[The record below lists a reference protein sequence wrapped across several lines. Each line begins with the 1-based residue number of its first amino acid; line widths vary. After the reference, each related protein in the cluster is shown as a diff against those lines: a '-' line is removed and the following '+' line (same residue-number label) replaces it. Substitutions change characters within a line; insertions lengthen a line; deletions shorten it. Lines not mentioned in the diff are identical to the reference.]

1 MVNKLSPLDYGMDDY
16 IKFYFCLSLAN
27 GNLYNSLISLYGKK
41 LDFEKEICITD
52 SESLYIKQ
60 GFNQIKKIYDYV
72 DIENIDYLKIFD
84 QKVLDIEFINFRK
97 DNEKPDLSEFLK
109 YELLKR
115 ARYIKQTKYGNLKNY
130 FKYFKMNDILKAK
143 ESLDFKYKRMF
154 NEKFFND
161 GTKSFLYNNLSTDE
175 QKLIV
180 GIYKGLIKINNMK
193 KTEEIIKD
201 VVKEEKENSKV
212 VDTVKENNLD
222 DIKGED
228 GMARKRNDKDSL
240 MKSLDL
246 KSEKELGELVDKLPS
261 KNKEIMRYM
270 YGILTD
276 AKSMEWILNELGI
289 SKVTVYR
296 KISESKE
303 MLKDIKEGKEVTNEN
318 KEPEKV
324 PEKSKVNNAQTVK
337 EENKVK
343 KVRGAAKKTPETV
356 SDLAK
361 RYDVSQEFVYNVI
374 SNLSSGKKA
383 KVAKLYFIDGMPQ
396 ASIKESTNI
405 SPSYISVVIKQV
417 HESIKKEK
425 EKMENNNSN
434 DEKEIIK
441 KEETKKEENNKP
453 KTLNEDKKADKKMDN
468 INDKLLSYIAL
479 SINDV
484 LYDDNELKKLKEDK
498 FMLFTMLSLIKKHNF
513 TSSELQDT
521 LLLSDKEMKLLY
533 EEAADLGIKKINK
546 YMEDNKKEITKRLI
560 DNKRN

>member
-1 MVNKLSPLDYGMDDY
+1 MVDKLSPLDYGMKDY
-16 IKFYFCLSLAN
+16 IKFYFCLSLTN
-27 GNLYNSLISLYGKK
+27 GNLYNKLINLYGKK

-52 SESLYIKQ
+52 REALYIKQ

-72 DIENIDYLKIFD
+72 DIENVDYLKIFD
-84 QKVLDIEFINFRK
+84 QKVLDIEFINFRR
-97 DNEKPDLSEFLK
+97 DNEKPDVSEFLK
-109 YELLKR
+109 YELLKK
-115 ARYIKQTKYGNLKNY
+115 AKYIKQTTYGNLKNY
-130 FKYFKMNDILKAK
+130 FKYFKIDDILKAK
-143 ESLDFKYKRMF
+143 EYLDFRYKKKF
-154 NEKFFND
+154 DEKFFSD

-175 QKLIV
+175 QKIIIGL
-180 GIYKGLIKINNMK
+180 YKGLIKINSM
-193 KTEEIIKD
+193 T
-201 VVKEEKENSKV
+201 KEEKEAIKV
-212 VDTVKENNLD
+212 VDTGKENNLN

-228 GMARKRNDKDSL
+228 SMARKRNDKSSL
-240 MKSLDL
+240 MKSLDI
-246 KSEKELGELVDKLPS
+246 KSEKELEELVDKLPS

-270 YGILTD
+270 YGILMEE
-276 AKSMEWILNELGI
+276 KSMEWILNELGI
-289 SKVTVYR
+289 SKGTVYK

-303 MLKDIKEGKEVTNEN
+303 MLKDIKEGKAISEES
-318 KEPEKV
+318 KEP
-324 PEKSKVNNAQTVK
+324 SKVLEKNEVNNNQVVK
-337 EENKVK
+337 EEKVRK
-343 KVRGAAKKTPETV
+343 RRGAAKKTPETI

-361 RYDVSQEFVYNVI
+361 MYDVSQEFVYNVI
-374 SNLSSGKKA
+374 SNFSSDKKI

-396 ASIKESTNI
+396 ATIKESTNI

-441 KEETKKEENNKP
+441 KEETKKEEHNKP
-453 KTLNEDKKADKKMDN
+453 KTLSEGKKINN

-479 SINDV
+479 SINDI

-521 LLLSDKEMKLLY
+521 LLLSDEEMKLLY